1 MREELKKYNE
11 YKFELKILK
20 RKLRQEN
27 EEEVKISGSN
37 FEVNGDIRPQGYM
50 SNNIEKQIINKA
62 DKVKE
67 LEEKIIDLEERINII
82 DTALNTLKNN
92 DRLAIEMYFFRGL
105 SQEAVASTLGLVDGK
120 KAQQKISNAIIQMDK
135 IFKKYTTR

>member
-62 DKVKE
+62 DRVKE

-135 IFKKYTTR
+135 IFKKYTIR

>member
-62 DKVKE
+62 DRVKE

>member
-62 DKVKE
+62 DRVKE

-135 IFKKYTTR
+135 IFKKYATR

>member
-62 DKVKE
+62 DRVKE

-92 DRLAIEMYFFRGL
+92 DRLAIEMYYFRGL

-120 KAQQKISNAIIQMDK
+120 KVQQKISNAIIQMDK

>member
-1 MREELKKYNE
+1 MRKKLKKYNE

-50 SNNIEKQIINKA
+50 NNNIEKQIINKA

-67 LEEKIIDLEERINII
+67 LEERIIDLEERINII

-135 IFKKYTTR
+135 IFKKYATR

>member
-62 DKVKE
+62 DRVKE

-92 DRLAIEMYFFRGL
+92 DRLAIEMYFFKGL

-135 IFKKYTTR
+135 IFKKYATR

>member
-62 DKVKE
+62 DRVKE

-92 DRLAIEMYFFRGL
+92 DRLAIEMYFFKGL
-105 SQEAVASTLGLVDGK
+105 SQDAVASTLGLVDGK
-120 KAQQKISNAIIQMDK
+120 KVQQKISNAVNQMDK
-135 IFKKYTTR
+135 IFKKYTIR

>member
-62 DKVKE
+62 DRVKE

-105 SQEAVASTLGLVDGK
+105 SQEAVASTLGLVNGK

>member
-1 MREELKKYNE
+1 MREELKKYNQ
-11 YKFELKILK
+11 YKIKIKILK
-20 RKLRQEN
+20 KKLRQEN

-62 DKVKE
+62 DRVKE

-135 IFKKYTTR
+135 IFKKYATR

>member
-62 DKVKE
+62 DRVKE

-92 DRLAIEMYFFRGL
+92 DRLAVEMYFFRGL

-135 IFKKYTTR
+135 IFKKYATR

>member
-62 DKVKE
+62 DRVKE

-120 KAQQKISNAIIQMDK
+120 KVQQKISNAIIQMDK

>member
-62 DKVKE
+62 DRVKE

-120 KAQQKISNAIIQMDK
+120 KAQQKISNAIIHMDK